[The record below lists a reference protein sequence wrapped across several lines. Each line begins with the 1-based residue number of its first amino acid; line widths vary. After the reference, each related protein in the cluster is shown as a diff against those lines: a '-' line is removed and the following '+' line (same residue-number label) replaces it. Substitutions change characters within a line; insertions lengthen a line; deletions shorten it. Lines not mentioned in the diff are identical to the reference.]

1 MQFSGLLF
9 FLSLLAAGAFAV
21 ETVGLGSI
29 IQKKKENC
37 VLAYTS
43 EVIIL
48 NILTRVYIY
57 STIADY

>member
-9 FLSLLAAGAFAV
+9 FLSILAAGAFAV

-43 EVIIL
+43 EVIL
-48 NILTRVYIY
+48 QKYTY
-57 STIADY
+57 